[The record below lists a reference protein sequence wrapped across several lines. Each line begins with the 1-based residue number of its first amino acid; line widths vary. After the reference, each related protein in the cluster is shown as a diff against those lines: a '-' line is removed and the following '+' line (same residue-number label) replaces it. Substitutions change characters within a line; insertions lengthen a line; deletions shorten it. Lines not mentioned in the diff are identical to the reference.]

1 MLCNEPRIISIG
13 PNKILENMVAFIKQH
28 GREEAVNIQTRTNED
43 YTKAFSNAYNDKKE
57 IIIGQYK
64 Q

>member
-1 MLCNEPRIISIG
+1 MEQANNIG